1 MGPIHQPVRHNSSS
15 MKVSFDSFFALVFL
29 IHLAFSFFTSIETE
43 EEKKSYAEQNTPYF
57 AVRLKDTEI
66 MENTF
71 LRFMVKVIGEPRP
84 KVEL

>member
-1 MGPIHQPVRHNSSS
+1 
-15 MKVSFDSFFALVFL
+15 MKVSLHLNWFISDSF
-29 IHLAFSFFTSIETE
+29 HCDSFSDSTETE

-84 KVEL
+84 KIELWVDVSRV